1 MMGYLKLRQQFLQV
15 CFWLFF
21 WSRYSD
27 LILIILGSQG
37 PLDETFDSF
46 WRMIWEQRV
55 HVIVMITNLVER
67 GRRKCDMYWPKV
79 IFLAAADI
87 YPKKYGKVDFFFQED
102 IWQRYR
108 ISIIVYFSRYWP
120 NVFYGYL
127 YHGHIFAGLAWKNP
141 ANKTQFKK
149 THL

>member
-15 CFWLFF
+15 CFRLFF

-87 YPKKYGKVDFFFQED
+87 YPKKYGKVDFFQED

-120 NVFYGYL
+120 NVFL
-127 YHGHIFAGLAWKNP
+127 RIFISWTHFRRVGM
-141 ANKTQFKK
+141 KK
-149 THL
+149 PSQ